1 MEERRAEAQQTP
13 EPIGPDAPRVQ
24 EVARS
29 VEHLHGPE
37 EVRYEPD
44 ELVVLCLVR
53 DGRPYVESFM
63 EHHLALGV
71 RHGVFL
77 DNGSEDGTV
86 EALKEYDRVT
96 VLRTPLPYGEYKY
109 ALKQYL
115 IYRFGRERWCLY
127 LDIDELFDYPRSD
140 VLDLRSMLGY
150 LNEKRYTVV
159 VAQMLDMFPEGPLAA
174 GEAAGGTSL
183 KEVHRFYDTSD
194 LSRTWYEHA
203 TRIVG
208 NTVSNQGIRIHHGG
222 IRKTHF
228 DIGANLTKHPLIF
241 VDDEVRPMDG
251 SSHRTNNARVADF
264 SCVLYHYKF
273 LENFREVTERAVREG
288 NYYDGSFE
296 YRRYQ
301 EVLDGSPELRMKLET
316 ARELKSVN
324 ELVASGFLATSGDYD
339 RRADA
344 EEERRVFPRLRED
357 PEELWEAFH
366 RLRAEKRLTEQKT
379 RRLTQELYEQ
389 RLRLDRLRGWA
400 EKQRDQAQKVPHLRQ
415 EIQRL
420 KQRTLPG
427 SRPGHPP
434 ARVSRTQRVLN
445 LLSRTKKRFLHRT

>member
-1 MEERRAEAQQTP
+1 VGEVNEQRAEAQ
-13 EPIGPDAPRVQ
+13 EPIGPDAPRVR

-37 EVRYEPD
+37 EVPYDLD

-53 DGRPYVESFM
+53 DGRPYVKSFM
-63 EHHLALGV
+63 DHHLALGV
-71 RHGVFL
+71 RHVVFL

-86 EALKEYDRVT
+86 EALKEYDQAT
-96 VLRTPLPYGEYKY
+96 VLRTPLPYREYKY

-127 LDIDELFDYPRSD
+127 LDVDELFDYPRSD

-159 VAQMLDMFPEGPLAA
+159 VAQMLDMFPEGPLQA
-174 GEAAGGTSL
+174 GEAAREASL
-183 KEVHRFYDTSD
+183 KEVHRFYDISD

-203 TRIVG
+203 TRITG
-208 NTVSNQGIRIHHGG
+208 NTVSNQEIRIHHGG

-241 VDDEVRPMDG
+241 VDDRIRPMDG

-273 LENFREVTERAVREG
+273 LENFREVTDRAVREG
-288 NYYDGSFE
+288 NYYGGSFE

-301 EVLDGSPELRMKLET
+301 EVLDASPELRMKLAT
-316 ARELKSVN
+316 ARELRSVN
-324 ELVASGFLATSGDYD
+324 ELVASGFLAASEDYN

-344 EEERRVFPRLRED
+344 EEERRVFPLLRED
-357 PEELWEAFH
+357 PEKLWEAFH
-366 RLRAEKRLTEQKT
+366 RLKTEKRLTEQKA
-379 RRLTQELYEQ
+379 RRLNRELYEQ
-389 RLRLDRLRGWA
+389 RLRLDQLREWA
-400 EKQRDQAQKVPHLRQ
+400 EKQREQAQKIPKLSKEIHRLSQQAQNTRLSNRVPLLRKG
-415 EIQRL
+415 L
-420 KQRTLPG
+420 
-427 SRPGHPP
+427 HF
-434 ARVSRTQRVLN
+434 
-445 LLSRTKKRFLHRT
+445 LSRTKKRILGGT